1 MWGLILLPEEQ
12 RFQYLDNKISELDKR
27 IAILEGKESATEQKE
42 TYEKTSKQTPIEVS
56 TEASKETSLSSE
68 NLGFKIFG
76 TVGFIFILLGLFY
89 FYRYAVEEG
98 WIGILERVVLG
109 IIFSLAV
116 LVVGEVFRRKE
127 YPRFSQ
133 LITGGGI
140 ALLYFTI
147 YSTYHFS
154 KFREALD
161 MSLGANSVL
170 LFIVMAFAVFLALRL
185 NSLILTSFAFFLG
198 YLAAFLT
205 WEAHQMMISTL
216 ILSAGLTVILWKK
229 NWRIGIYPVIVS
241 YFLYTIFFLDSGVVF
256 VSDTVIPTIVY
267 YAIGYLVCFFT
278 IFTILSIV
286 LKDEENN
293 IQNAVISLIN
303 AFAAFV
309 FGLSIVWHYWHPA
322 RGVFV
327 IFMSAVYLGLT
338 YYVGQRDLKNMFRV
352 FFVLCI
358 TFLTIAVPVQL
369 EKSWVA
375 FAWAIEGVLL
385 VHAGVRIENWNIR
398 RLGYIV
404 LGLAALRSLLW
415 DVHGLP
421 FWERATS
428 MVVVILALYGVP
440 YLISRAKLVDYEKN
454 LPILFNIA
462 GTFLLTI
469 SLATEILDSEGLLAA
484 LPGDVRQVILSVV
497 WAIEA
502 VVLIVIGFVNRSSSL
517 RNIGLLL
524 FVITVIKI
532 LIVDLSVLETIYR
545 TVVTII
551 VGLIALGASFVYVK
565 NKERIQ
571 GFLK

>member
-42 TYEKTSKQTPIEVS
+42 AYEKTSKQTPIDVS

-76 TVGFIFILLGLFY
+76 TVGFIFLLLGLFY
-89 FYRYAVEEG
+89 FYRYAVEQG
-98 WIGILERVVLG
+98 WIGVLERVVLG

-147 YSTYHFS
+147 YSTYHFRE
-154 KFREALD
+154 FREALD

-205 WEAHQMMISTL
+205 GEAHQMMISTL

-241 YFLYTIFFLDSGVVF
+241 YFLYTIFFLDSGVIF
-256 VSDTVIPTIVY
+256 VSNTVITSIVY
-267 YAIGYLVCFFT
+267 YAIGYLVCFFI
-278 IFTILSIV
+278 IFTILSII

-293 IQNAVISLIN
+293 TQNAVISLIN

-358 TFLTIAVPVQL
+358 MFLTIAVPVQL

-375 FAWAIEGVLL
+375 FAWAIEGILL

-404 LGLAALRSLLW
+404 LGLAALWSLLS
-415 DVHGLP
+415 DIHGLP

-428 MVVVILALYGVP
+428 MVAVILALYGVP

-484 LPGDVRQVILSVV
+484 LPSDVRQVILSVV

-524 FVITVIKI
+524 FGITVIKI
-532 LIVDLSVLETIYR
+532 LIVDLSDLETIYR

-551 VGLIALGASFVYVK
+551 VGLIALGASFAYVK